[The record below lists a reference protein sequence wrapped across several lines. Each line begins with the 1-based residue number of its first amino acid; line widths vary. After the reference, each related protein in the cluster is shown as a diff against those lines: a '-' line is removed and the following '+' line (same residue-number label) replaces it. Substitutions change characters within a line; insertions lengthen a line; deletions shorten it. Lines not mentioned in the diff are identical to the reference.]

1 MKVSLL
7 QEIRQFGSNGEE
19 FYCLKQI
26 LVLDPYIFQ
35 YIFDFSQNKIQLWGI
50 ISSHVQT
57 PPQKFISPLILSP
70 FLKIW
75 TETSPNQNESFRKFS
90 RKVIWKKKIHS
101 TAEDKRFE

>member
-35 YIFDFSQNKIQLWGI
+35 YIFDFSQNKIQL
-50 ISSHVQT
+50 
-57 PPQKFISPLILSP
+57 
-70 FLKIW
+70 
-75 TETSPNQNESFRKFS
+75 
-90 RKVIWKKKIHS
+90 
-101 TAEDKRFE
+101 